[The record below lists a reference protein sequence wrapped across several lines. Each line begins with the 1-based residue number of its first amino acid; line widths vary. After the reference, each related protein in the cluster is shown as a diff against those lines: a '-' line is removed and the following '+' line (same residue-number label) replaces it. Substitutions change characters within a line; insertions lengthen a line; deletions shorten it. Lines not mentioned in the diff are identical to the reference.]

1 VRARSDG
8 IRAGRLGIN
17 VALYVKGEA
26 VGMNRLNADNYSGGT
41 PVGTDAFF
49 YANKLK
55 AGHYYFTIF
64 FNPFDINKLR
74 NSNSPIKF
82 EYTIEIEK
90 KGEIIL
96 KRTYSFFLEKA
107 TTGRGDFLFDIP
119 GSFFVDDDIQI
130 SVKDIVFDTLFSQYY
145 EYFYF
150 ELQRNPLFSL
160 R

>member
-1 VRARSDG
+1 MFQCGLNIFGMGKSESLWESDKYLSDSP
-8 IRAGRLGIN
+8 I
-17 VALYVKGEA
+17 
-26 VGMNRLNADNYSGGT
+26 
-41 PVGTDAFF
+41 GTDAFF

-55 AGHYYFTIF
+55 AGHYYFNIL
-64 FNPFDINKLR
+64 FNPFDISKLR
-74 NSNSPIKF
+74 NNNSPIKF

-107 TTGRGDFLFDIP
+107 ITGRGDFLFDIP
-119 GSFFVDDDIQI
+119 GNFFVNDNIQI
-130 SVKDIVFDTLFSQYY
+130 YVKDIVFDTMFSQYY